1 MAEST
6 LGIDFGSSYISIIKK
21 GEGLVLKEDNLVAVK
36 KTGDSYKSEEIGKKA
51 KKMLG
56 KTNDSIVVFSPCC
69 SGEIISIP
77 HASFVLKESLNKLS
91 IKRNLFNKLK
101 IIIAIPMGIT
111 KEEKLKYV
119 EVCKSVGA
127 SEVYCIPKIFCTALG
142 ENINITAN
150 NARLIVDI
158 GGGTVECAVINLGT
172 IISGSTL
179 CIGGRTMDTAIV
191 DFVKQKYNTEIGL
204 NTAQMLKEEIGSFY
218 SNDNASMEIN
228 GVSLNNNVP
237 VNITVTAKD
246 IYNAVHLFL
255 DEIVRIVQI
264 TINTL
269 PPEISSDVVRNGVI
283 LSGGCSKMVGINK
296 YLRQKLGLN
305 VIISDN
311 SENAV
316 SSGLNVLVNNNDL
329 FNKILINL

>member
-36 KTGDSYKSEEIGKKA
+36 KVGDSYKSEEIGNKA
-51 KKMLG
+51 KSMLG
-56 KTNDSIVVFSPCC
+56 KTDERILVFSPCC

-77 HASFVLKESLNKLS
+77 HATYVLKEFLSKLS
-91 IKRNLFNKLK
+91 VKRNFFHKLK
-101 IIIAIPMGIT
+101 VIIAIPMGIT

-119 EVCKSVGA
+119 EVCKNVGA
-127 SEVYCIPKIFCTALG
+127 SEVVCIPKIFCTALG
-142 ENINITAN
+142 ENLNITAN
-150 NARLIVDI
+150 NARLVIDM

-191 DFVKQKYNTEIGL
+191 DFVKQKYNAEIGL
-204 NTAQMLKEEIGSFY
+204 NSAQMLKEEIGSLY
-218 SNDNASMEIN
+218 PNDSASMEIN
-228 GVSLNNNVP
+228 GVSITDNIP

-246 IYNAVHLFL
+246 IYNAIHLFL
-255 DEIVRIVQI
+255 DEIVRIIQT

-269 PPEISSDVVRNGVI
+269 PPEISSDVVRNGVV
-283 LSGGCSKMVGINK
+283 LSGGCSKIVGINK

-311 SENAV
+311 SDNAV
-316 SSGLNVLVNNNDL
+316 SLGLNTLINNNDL
-329 FNKILINL
+329 LNKILINL